1 LEEDIKILKEDDES
15 KFLTLNQRNCV
26 LFRQGEKEI
35 LIFLIEVA
43 D

>member
-1 LEEDIKILKEDDES
+1 LKILKKDDEE

-43 D
+43 E